1 MSQYPITSES
11 SEFREASAID
21 RGNETR
27 PSLYELLLLLL
38 LPRQLQLLRQRHR
51 QARHGRH
58 VVPDHLGLRRRR
70 RRGVLAV
77 VGVDLRVAVDVV
89 VVVAL
94 VAHDLGGG
102 VIDRRL
108 VGLDGP
114 RVPPDAAQK

>member
-1 MSQYPITSES
+1 MISRMSSRQ
-11 SEFREASAID
+11 RLWKAL
-21 RGNETR
+21 
-27 PSLYELLLLLL
+27 SLVVELLVLLLL
-38 LPRQLQLLRQRHR
+38 LPGEFQLLRQRHR
-51 QARHGRH
+51 QARHRSH

-77 VGVDLRVAVDVV
+77 VGVDLRVAVDVVV